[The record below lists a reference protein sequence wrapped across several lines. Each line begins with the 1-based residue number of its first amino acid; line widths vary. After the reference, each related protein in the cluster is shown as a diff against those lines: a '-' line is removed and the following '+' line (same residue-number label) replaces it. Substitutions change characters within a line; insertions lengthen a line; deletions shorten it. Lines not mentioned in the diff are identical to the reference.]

1 MIRRSSYNLIALA
14 FAATLGVTTH
24 VSAQTV
30 QPTSSEAASIAI
42 ESDILSFFISGYS
55 GIVNLSLANGFQ
67 TAFGVGRYDVP
78 SFLVE
83 GDANFDA
90 AQWTAT
96 VPSVQVFRAT
106 YRFRGPDEEWS
117 RVRIG
122 RVEPKLAASVGAF
135 GRRDQVSDPQSGTDW
150 RLLYSCRQAL
160 STFIQPPPIRYNKA
174 FGETSIRGVN
184 YHVERFAPNASLHV
198 GWEWGL

>member
-14 FAATLGVTTH
+14 FAVTLAVAPR
-24 VSAQTV
+24 VSAQTA
-30 QPTSSEAASIAI
+30 QPPASEAASIAV

-55 GIVNLSLANGFQ
+55 GIVNLSLGNGFQ

-106 YRFRGPDEEWS
+106 YRFRGPMKNGPALGL
-117 RVRIG
+117 V
-122 RVEPKLAASVGAF
+122 VLN
-135 GRRDQVSDPQSGTDW
+135 QNW
-150 RLLYSCRQAL
+150 RLRSAPLGGETKFRTL
-160 STFIQPPPIRYNKA
+160 SLGPTGGYYIHVGKHFYVYPTAAYTYNKA